1 MPWVQHTFFFGR
13 NKFTW
18 PSGAREVS
26 RVGKSDRKSARPET
40 RNLRGGLR
48 NGDLLRLKPSHQH
61 RENGADRAGGGLE
74 LVAYPA
80 FRCRVNAESS
90 EYPSKRINVFGSELS

>member
-48 NGDLLRLKPSHQH
+48 NGDLLRLKPFHEH

-74 LVAYPA
+74 LVAEIPRNGGVASNGMPKILDLY
-80 FRCRVNAESS
+80 RC
-90 EYPSKRINVFGSELS
+90 G